1 MKIKTGSLSLFI
13 IFSALV
19 FSVTFTNA
27 AAAAGTDGN
36 TVVNHGFENH
46 TGASMSNWDTY
57 VWDKK
62 PGATEIRS
70 DSTQSHSGL
79 ASIMITS
86 NSPND
91 ARLLQDVPV
100 QGDSY
105 YRLSCWVKTENVG
118 LDNKGAN
125 ISIAGL
131 LDMSRDIRGTSAGWE
146 YIELY
151 GKTDKDQSSFMV
163 TIGLGGYG
171 STNTGKAWF
180 DDASVQKLDSLPEGV
195 TAIKLYGED
204 SNPHPGTSQDSVQK
218 QDKQDSPYANQMVVY
233 CIIYFI
239 LIFAVYAKFR
249 RIKKKDLLVRN
260 DNLFIAIILST
271 ALFIRVV
278 LANWVE
284 GFPNDM
290 ACFKGWASAVAND
303 LPGFYTSGIFC
314 DYPPFYLYI
323 LFIAGKL
330 ARLQIPA
337 VNFTLLV
344 KLPSIFAD
352 IAISYMLYKI
362 ASKKT
367 GTLAGLFI
375 AGAFAFN
382 PVSILETS
390 IWGMMDSFFTAFLI
404 LAFIL
409 MIKGRLD
416 LSSVV
421 MTCAVLMKPQ
431 AVFFLPILLFELIR
445 KKDLKMW
452 ALSAIY
458 SIITLLVIILPFSW
472 VQDPLW
478 IVNLYIKTAST
489 YTSASLNA
497 FNLFALLGANLRDDS
512 SSFLFLNYNKW
523 GLIFDAL
530 ILAFSILVYF
540 KARKRVNPVF
550 IAVLLNI
557 GVFMLSSRMH
567 ERYMYPVVALALL
580 LAAYTGSKKILG
592 VYAAATATIFTN
604 VHIVLH
610 RMLSTGSP
618 HVPPDDPILM
628 LVSFINLIILFYIIK
643 LSIGLLNGKFSLPLK
658 KEPMEVA

>member
-1 MKIKTGSLSLFI
+1 MILKMILKLNKMKT
-13 IFSALV
+13 IFLICFALV
-19 FSVTFTNA
+19 LSFGFAFTGTA
-27 AAAAGTDGN
+27 AADAAAGAAATDGN
-36 TVVNHGFENH
+36 IVVNHSFEDDS
-46 TGASMSNWDTY
+46 GANMSNWDTY
-57 VWDKK
+57 IWDKN
-62 PGATEIRS
+62 PGVTEIKP
-70 DSTQSHSGL
+70 DSAQSHSGS
-79 ASIMITS
+79 ASIMIT
-86 NSPND
+86 NNTPND

-105 YRLSCWVKTENVG
+105 YKLSCWVKTEGVG
-118 LDNKGAN
+118 PDNKGAN

-131 LDMSRDIRGTSAGWE
+131 LAASKDVRGTSAGWE

-151 GKTDKDQSSFMV
+151 GKTRKGQSSF
-163 TIGLGGYG
+163 TLTLGLGGYG

-180 DDASVQKLDSLPEGV
+180 DDAGVQKIDSLPESV
-195 TAIKLYGED
+195 TAVNLYSED
-204 SNPHPGTSQDSVQK
+204 SSQGK
-218 QDKQDSPYANQMVVY
+218 QGSQGSQNKQGSPYANQMVIY
-233 CIIYFI
+233 CAIYFI

-260 DNLFIAIILST
+260 DNLYMAIILSL
-271 ALFIRVV
+271 AVFVRVA

-284 GFPNDM
+284 GFPTDM

-303 LPGFYTSGIFC
+303 LPGFYTSGMFC

-323 LFIAGKL
+323 LFIVGKL
-330 ARLQIPA
+330 AKLQIPG
-337 VNFTLLV
+337 VDFTLLV

-352 IAISYMLYKI
+352 AAISYMLYRV

-367 GTLAGLFI
+367 GALTALFI

-382 PVSILETS
+382 PASILETS
-390 IWGMMDSFFTAFLI
+390 VWGMMDSFFTAFLV

-416 LSSVV
+416 LASIV

-431 AVFFLPILLFELIR
+431 AVFFLPILLYELIR
-445 KKDLKMW
+445 KKDVKMW

-458 SIITLLVIILPFSW
+458 SVITLLVIILPFSPG
-472 VQDPLW
+472 QDPLW
-478 IVNLYIKTAST
+478 IINLYMKTAST

-497 FNLFALLGANLRDDS
+497 FSLFALLGANLKDDS

-530 ILAFSILVYF
+530 ILAFSALIYF
-540 KARKRVNPVF
+540 KAKKRVNPVF
-550 IAVLLNI
+550 IAILLNV

-567 ERYMYPVVALALL
+567 ERYMYPVIALALL
-580 LAAYTGSKKILG
+580 LAAYTGSRKILG
-592 VYAAATATIFTN
+592 VYAAATATIFVN

-610 RMLSTGSP
+610 RVLALGSP
-618 HVPPDDPILM
+618 HVPPDDPILL
-628 LVSFINLIILFYIIK
+628 LVSFINLLILIYVIK
-643 LSIGLLNGKFSLPLK
+643 LSLLKQNA
-658 KEPMEVA
+658 EVP